1 MRTRGDSLLLTI
13 AAGLWNAAV
22 ALGFMIAVTLPA
34 LMP

>member
-1 MRTRGDSLLLTI
+1 MRTRGDNLLWTI

-22 ALGFMIAVTLPA
+22 ALGFVIAVTLPV